1 MPTSFWNGFPR
12 KFRKRET
19 MTEREIKGKIGIREL
34 SPIDVYKLLPRTNCK
49 ECGEANCMA
58 FATKVVNREV
68 SVDDCSP
75 LLKKE
80 YEKGYKRLKEMLAPA
95 IKEVVVGTGDKAVK
109 IGGKLVMYRHEFTYF
124 NPTAVAID
132 ITDEMAEEEVLDR
145 IKRTGQ
151 FSFEYIGQT
160 LKLDMIAVRSTSN
173 DPDKFKA
180 AVEKVV
186 ENTDLPFILCSLDP
200 NVLKAG
206 LVAASKSRPLLYAAT
221 KDNWKEMAEL
231 ALMHNCPLTILAP
244 NDLKLLKSLVKTL
257 LAYGVE
263 DLVLDPGTFLGDG
276 LGDTL
281 NNFTMVRR
289 AACKGGDELLGFPT
303 IGVPMVAWMDRSEAP
318 EEVAKWNEA
327 YLAAM
332 LVVRYA
338 DVIVVHSCDGW
349 SLLPNVILRQN
360 IYTDPRKPVA
370 VEPGLRVFGTVDENS
385 AVMMTTNFALTYY
398 TVASDIESGKVSGY
412 LIVVDTEG
420 IAVDSAV
427 AGRKLTAEN
436 AAEAIK
442 ESGVESKVKHRKLI
456 IPGKAARLS
465 GEIEELS
472 GWQVLVG
479 PRDSSDIPKYLQEK
493 WQTQA

>member
-1 MPTSFWNGFPR
+1 MS
-12 KFRKRET
+12 
-19 MTEREIKGKIGIREL
+19 EREGKRKVGIREL

-49 ECGEANCMA
+49 ECGEENCMA

-68 SVDDCSP
+68 PIEKCPP

-80 YEKGYKRLKEMLAPA
+80 HEKSYKQLKEMLKPA
-95 IKEVVVGTGDKAVK
+95 VKEVVVGVGDRAVK

-132 ITDEMAEEEVLDR
+132 VTDEMSEEDVLDR

-173 DPDKFKA
+173 DPEKFKA
-180 AVEKVV
+180 TVKKVA
-186 ENTDLPFILCSLDP
+186 ENTNLPLILCSLNP
-200 NVLKAG
+200 TVLEAG
-206 LVAASKSRPLLYAAT
+206 LMAAPKSKPLLYAAT

-231 ALMHNCPLTILAP
+231 ALMHDCSLTVFAP
-244 NDLKLLKSLVKTL
+244 NNLKLLRSLTKTL
-257 LAYGVE
+257 LEYGVE
-263 DLVLDPGTFLGDG
+263 DLVLDPGTFSGDG

-281 NNFTMVRR
+281 NKFTMIRR

-303 IGVPMVAWMDRSEAP
+303 IGVPMVAWMERGGAA
-318 EEVAKWNEA
+318 EEVAKWREA

-332 LVVRYA
+332 LVVRFA
-338 DVIVVHSCDGW
+338 DVIIMHSCDGW
-349 SLLPNVILRQN
+349 TLLPNVVLRQN

-385 AVMMTTNFALTYY
+385 PVMMTTNFALTYY

-436 AAEAIK
+436 AAESIK

-479 PRDSSDIPKYLQEK
+479 PRDSSDIPKFLQEK
-493 WQTQA
+493 WQKPA